1 MEEMKEDVGKEDG
14 HGAPAVKGAQYCHL
28 WMPEL
33 IEIPVSAS
41 SRSDQAGPS
50 SLRPKDCQRTPVRYA
65 FIEHIYYSLSVS
77 KKYYN
82 D

>member
-1 MEEMKEDVGKEDG
+1 MGKEDG

-41 SRSDQAGPS
+41 SRSDQAGPR
-50 SLRPKDCQRTPVRYA
+50 SLRPKIRPQVCLHRAYLLFIVREQKVLQRLTMR
-65 FIEHIYYSLSVS
+65 
-77 KKYYN
+77 
-82 D
+82 